1 MAKVIEKDG
10 VLTLK
15 LSTLEKIGA
24 LHGDISVSSSQLISK
39 TEVPNPWTR
48 KHLRGFRAPGTGF
61 PFLIMLGTMRF
72 KGGKDFCAI
81 YKRTPAVIYEFAD
94 APFKRWVVSI
104 QRYCEYPRI
113 MATTAKKTSAKKNVA
128 KKSAVKEEV
137 AHQGVDWRSLYLY
150 AVSLITLLVCLF
162 TVINLINRGLDLIVP
177 DQGYVDPYAVQ
188 NGSKVDPEVI
198 KQANIDQ
205 NRRSAIRGITSSLV
219 TLLVTVPVY
228 LYHWKMVRKIA
239 R

>member
-1 MAKVIEKDG
+1 
-10 VLTLK
+10 
-15 LSTLEKIGA
+15 
-24 LHGDISVSSSQLISK
+24 
-39 TEVPNPWTR
+39 
-48 KHLRGFRAPGTGF
+48 
-61 PFLIMLGTMRF
+61 
-72 KGGKDFCAI
+72 
-81 YKRTPAVIYEFAD
+81 
-94 APFKRWVVSI
+94 
-104 QRYCEYPRI
+104 
-113 MATTAKKTSAKKNVA
+113 MATTAKKTAAKKTSAKKSVV

-177 DQGYVDPYAVQ
+177 DAGYVDPYAAQ
-188 NGSKVDPEVI
+188 NDPKIDPEVI

-205 NRRSAIRGITSSLV
+205 NRRNAIRGITSSLV

-228 LYHWKMVRKIA
+228 LYHWKMVRKLA

>member
-1 MAKVIEKDG
+1 MA
-10 VLTLK
+10 
-15 LSTLEKIGA
+15 
-24 LHGDISVSSSQLISK
+24 
-39 TEVPNPWTR
+39 
-48 KHLRGFRAPGTGF
+48 
-61 PFLIMLGTMRF
+61 
-72 KGGKDFCAI
+72 
-81 YKRTPAVIYEFAD
+81 TPT
-94 APFKRWVVSI
+94 KKS
-104 QRYCEYPRI
+104 
-113 MATTAKKTSAKKNVA
+113 TTAKKSVA
-128 KKSAVKEEV
+128 KKSASKGEVKEM
-137 AHQGVDWRSLYLY
+137 HQGVDWRSLYLY

-162 TVINLINRGLDLIVP
+162 TVINLINRGLDFFVP

-228 LYHWKMVRKIA
+228 LYHWKMVRKLA

>member
-1 MAKVIEKDG
+1 
-10 VLTLK
+10 
-15 LSTLEKIGA
+15 
-24 LHGDISVSSSQLISK
+24 
-39 TEVPNPWTR
+39 
-48 KHLRGFRAPGTGF
+48 
-61 PFLIMLGTMRF
+61 
-72 KGGKDFCAI
+72 
-81 YKRTPAVIYEFAD
+81 
-94 APFKRWVVSI
+94 
-104 QRYCEYPRI
+104 
-113 MATTAKKTSAKKNVA
+113 MATTAKKTVAKKTSAKKIVA

-162 TVINLINRGLDLIVP
+162 TVISLINRGLDLIVP
-177 DQGYVDPYAVQ
+177 DAGYVDPYVAQ
-188 NGSKVDPEVI
+188 NDPKIDPEVI

>member
-1 MAKVIEKDG
+1 
-10 VLTLK
+10 
-15 LSTLEKIGA
+15 
-24 LHGDISVSSSQLISK
+24 
-39 TEVPNPWTR
+39 
-48 KHLRGFRAPGTGF
+48 
-61 PFLIMLGTMRF
+61 
-72 KGGKDFCAI
+72 
-81 YKRTPAVIYEFAD
+81 
-94 APFKRWVVSI
+94 
-104 QRYCEYPRI
+104 
-113 MATTAKKTSAKKNVA
+113 MATTAKKTAAKKTSAKKTVV

-162 TVINLINRGLDLIVP
+162 TVISLINRGLDLIVP
-177 DQGYVDPYAVQ
+177 DAGYVDPYVAQ
-188 NGSKVDPEVI
+188 NDPKIDPEVI

-228 LYHWKMVRKIA
+228 LYHWKMVRKLS

>member
-1 MAKVIEKDG
+1 MATTTKK
-10 VLTLK
+10 
-15 LSTLEKIGA
+15 S
-24 LHGDISVSSSQLISK
+24 
-39 TEVPNPWTR
+39 
-48 KHLRGFRAPGTGF
+48 
-61 PFLIMLGTMRF
+61 
-72 KGGKDFCAI
+72 
-81 YKRTPAVIYEFAD
+81 
-94 APFKRWVVSI
+94 
-104 QRYCEYPRI
+104 
-113 MATTAKKTSAKKNVA
+113 TTAKKSVA
-128 KKSAVKEEV
+128 KKSASKVEVKEM
-137 AHQGVDWRSLYLY
+137 HQGVDWRSLYLY

-162 TVINLINRGLDLIVP
+162 TVINLINRGLDFIVP

-198 KQANIDQ
+198 RQANIDQ